1 MSNREI
7 IEASKPAGGFL
18 PLAIGPAAR
27 ASEPCGDALG
37 NGALLRLRSLMT
49 ADGRPCDL
57 ARLCKDRLYAY
68 ECIASANASGN
79 PSLRRLALELFQIF
93 RRRDDDAGTTT
104 N

>member
-1 MSNREI
+1 MSNREF
-7 IEASKPAGGFL
+7 IEPSKPAGRFL
-18 PLAIGPAAR
+18 PLESGPAAR
-27 ASEPCGDALG
+27 AAEPCGDAPE

-68 ECIASANASGN
+68 ECIATANASSD

-93 RRRDDDAGTTT
+93 RRRDAAGTTT

>member
-7 IEASKPAGGFL
+7 IESSKPAGVFL
-18 PLAIGPAAR
+18 PLGIGSSAR
-27 ASEPCGDALG
+27 ASEPCADALED
-37 NGALLRLRSLMT
+37 GALLRLRSLMT

-68 ECIASANASGN
+68 ECIATANASAN
-79 PSLRRLALELFQIF
+79 PNLRRLALELFQIF
-93 RRRDDDAGTTT
+93 RRRDAAGTTT